1 VAENIVLGVI
11 LLGLGILVYYTYNST
26 NNVEKEKEKQL
37 NKEIADD
44 WEELE
49 AELAMEE

>member
-1 VAENIVLGVI
+1 VVENIVLGVI
-11 LLGLGILVYYTYNST
+11 LLGLGILVYYTYNSINKT
-26 NNVEKEKEKQL
+26 EKAKQEQL
-37 NKEIADD
+37 DKEIAAE